1 MAEKEPSASVRAAVQ
16 LVPKD
21 VLVEVRGAGLVVVK
35 TQRCGPRTIAIPSP
49 TPAAFKLTVKQTE
62 LNQLLAGSTTHILA
76 WGGSRSGKSFT
87 RARAIVI
94 RAMRV
99 AGSRHLIARYRFNHV
114 VQSIWHDTL
123 PKVMATCSPNVVV
136 AGQGLVVLAR
146 VGRRVGSASCR
157 ALAVNYS

>member
-1 MAEKEPSASVRAAVQ
+1 MPTPATSATG
-16 LVPKD
+16 
-21 VLVEVRGAGLVVVK
+21 RGARGWPGRRQ

-123 PKVMATCSPNVVV
+123 PKVVATCSAPRMWWWPDK
-136 AGQGLVVLAR
+136 ASWFWQGLDVGLAALPAER
-146 VGRRVGSASCR
+146 LRLTTLERKRR
-157 ALAVNYS
+157 N